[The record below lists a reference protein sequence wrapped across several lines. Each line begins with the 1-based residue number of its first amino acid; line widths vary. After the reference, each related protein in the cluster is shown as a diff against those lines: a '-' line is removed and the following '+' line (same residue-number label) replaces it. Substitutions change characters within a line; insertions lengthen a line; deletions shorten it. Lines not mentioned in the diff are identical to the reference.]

1 MDAKLRWDTPLW
13 RVTGYAIGIGTQLC
27 FAVTVVFLFLYLR
40 YGGSHESENWLTVDT
55 VLALQFAIVHS
66 LILLPSSRAL
76 INKFVPSQLYGNLF
90 CVATCI
96 GLWLVFAYWQVSTSV
111 VWDATGWAQ
120 TAVLTGFYS
129 SWISLLLSLR
139 LTGFGYQTGWTQ
151 WLHWVRREALP
162 RRPFVERGAYRWL
175 RHPVYLSF
183 LGLIWFTPRMT
194 ADHVVLTGVWTAY
207 IFLGSFLKD
216 RRLVYY
222 LGDTYRDYASRVPG
236 YPGMVA
242 GPLAKWERPVVAKK
256 AA

>member
-1 MDAKLRWDTPLW
+1 MDAKLRWNTPLL
-13 RVTGYAIGIGTQLC
+13 RAAGYAIGIGTQLC
-27 FAVTVVFLFLYLR
+27 FLVTVCLLFAYLR
-40 YGGSHESENWLTVDT
+40 YGGRYESENWLLVDT
-55 VLALQFAIVHS
+55 LLALQFAIVHS
-66 LILLPSSRAL
+66 FILLPASRSF
-76 INKFVPSQLYGNLF
+76 IGKFLPSQLYGNLF
-90 CVATCI
+90 CLSTCV
-96 GLWLVFAYWQVSTSV
+96 GLWLVFAFWRVSSTA

-120 TAVLTGFYS
+120 TAVLFGFYG
-129 SWISLLLSLR
+129 SWVMLLLSLR

-162 RRPFVERGAYRWL
+162 RRDFVERGAYRWL

-194 ADHVVLTGVWTAY
+194 ADHCMLTGVWTAY

-216 RRLVYY
+216 RRLAYY
-222 LGDTYRDYASRVPG
+222 LGDTYREYASRVPG

-242 GPLAKWERPVVAKK
+242 GPLAKWERPVAEK